1 MRPLRL
7 ALLLLLPLCAP
18 RLSAASS
25 PDDAAVR
32 AGREKIKAAIT
43 QRLPEAQLQAQLEA
57 LGFTPA
63 LVKDTLD
70 YYRKELAKRAALE
83 HARANFTVG
92 DAVTRGSV
100 KAPVTMIEFSDYE
113 CPYCGKA
120 FPTVEKLRLEYGDA
134 LRIAHRCY
142 PMPAHE
148 YARPACAAA
157 RAAGAQGK
165 YWEMH
170 EYLFTHQETLNT
182 LAHANFGPAA
192 LALGLDWGRFKAE
205 YDRLRADES
214 WIEKEIKLGE
224 SWGVKG
230 TPAFFINGDKVDG
243 AQPIEKFRAAIDAA
257 LADAKSRA
265 AASTPAAASAPRS
278 APGRR
283 NRKANPR
290 ARK

>member
-1 MRPLRL
+1 MRRYHHGLILLLSLCALPLR
-7 ALLLLLPLCAP
+7 AG
-18 RLSAASS
+18 SS
-25 PDDAAVR
+25 PDDTAVQ
-32 AGREKIKAAIT
+32 AGREKIKTALT
-43 QRLPEAQLQAQLEA
+43 QRLPEAQLQGQLEA

-83 HARANFTVG
+83 RARANFTVG
-92 DAVTRGSV
+92 DAITRGNP

-120 FPTVEKLRLEYGDA
+120 FPTVEQLRREYGDA

-192 LALGLDWGRFKAE
+192 LALGLDWQRFKTE
-205 YDRLRADES
+205 YDRLHADES

-230 TPAFFINGDKVDG
+230 TPAFFVNGEKVDG
-243 AQPIEKFRAAIDAA
+243 AQPIEKFRTAIDAA
-257 LADAKSRA
+257 LADAKAKSA
-265 AASTPAAASAPRS
+265 ATPPPASPASAPARP
-278 APGRR
+278 AH
-283 NRKANPR
+283 KA
-290 ARK
+290 ARPAGK